1 MENKKSAEQSALGKE
16 LDSILG
22 LERFKALGEDLAM
35 VIAKHNLTRS
45 PDICE
50 KVFRYMAFVIR
61 GWNS

>member
-1 MENKKSAEQSALGKE
+1 MENKKSAEQSALGEE